1 MKELDMSSREY
12 AHRSFDAD
20 IEVLRSTV
28 TTMAGLVERQLVR
41 AIESIRRQD
50 PQLVAAVLLDEQ
62 RVNQLQV
69 DSDLRCNRTIARRQ
83 PIAID
88 LREII
93 AVIHIVND
101 LERIGDEAKKIA
113 LRSRDF
119 AAAPSPIGIDGI
131 ERMASRVRRMF
142 DAAVDAF
149 VRHDAS
155 VAAQLEAIDGEVD
168 DLRDRLVG
176 ELMQAMAQQ
185 PASVTSGV
193 AAVFVVQSIE
203 RVGDHAKNI
212 AEHVALLVEGVDL
225 RQAPLDSGRE
235 TGEEG

>member
-1 MKELDMSSREY
+1 MTTREY
-12 AHRSFDAD
+12 AHRTFDTD

-41 AIESIRRQD
+41 AIDAIRRHD

-69 DSDLRCNRTIARRQ
+69 ESDLRCNRTIARRQ

-113 LRSRDF
+113 IRSRDF
-119 AAAPSPIGIDGI
+119 ADAPSPIGIDEI
-131 ERMASRVRRMF
+131 ERMAARARSMF

-149 VRHDAS
+149 VRHDP
-155 VAAQLEAIDGEVD
+155 AAAARLEASDDEVD
-168 DLRDRLVG
+168 DLRDRLIAQLV
-176 ELMQAMAQQ
+176 QAMAQQ
-185 PASVTSGV
+185 PGAVTSGL

-203 RVGDHAKNI
+203 RVADHAKNI
-212 AEHVALLVEGVDL
+212 AEHVALLVEGVDP
-225 RQAPLDSGRE
+225 RQAPVGSDRE
-235 TGEEG
+235 VEEGR

>member
-1 MKELDMSSREY
+1 MTSREY
-12 AHRSFDAD
+12 AHRTFDAD
-20 IEVLRSTV
+20 IEELRSTV
-28 TTMAGLVERQLVR
+28 TTMAGLVERQFVR
-41 AIESIRRQD
+41 AIEAIRRHD
-50 PQLVAAVLLDEQ
+50 PKLVEAVLLDEP

-113 LRSRDF
+113 IRSRDF
-119 AAAPSPIGIDGI
+119 ADAPLPIGIDGI
-131 ERMASRVRRMF
+131 ERMASLARSMF
-142 DAAVDAF
+142 DAAIDAF
-149 VRHDAS
+149 VRHDGG
-155 VAAQLEAIDGEVD
+155 VAGRLEAVDDEVD
-168 DLRDRLVG
+168 ALRDRLVG
-176 ELMQAMAQQ
+176 KLMQAMAAQ
-185 PASVTSGV
+185 PGAVSCGV

-212 AEHVALLVEGVDL
+212 AEHVTLLVDGVDL
-225 RQAPLDSGRE
+225 RQAPVDSGRVVD
-235 TGEEG
+235 EGG